1 MVSGGGAQCDQPVLT
16 GIGDYGSGQVSLS
29 AATGGI
35 VKIFT
40 LAPHT
45 FRYICSTFYE
55 FIEM

>member
-1 MVSGGGAQCDQPVLT
+1 MVSGGGTQCDRPVLT
-16 GIGDYGSGQVSLS
+16 GTGGCGSGQVSLS

-45 FRYICSTFYE
+45 FRYICATFL
-55 FIEM
+55 

>member
-1 MVSGGGAQCDQPVLT
+1 MVSGGGAQCDRPVLT
-16 GIGDYGSGQVSLS
+16 GIGDCGSGQVSLS